1 MYEKVRKSDFESVI
15 SGLNGRWSDPLL
27 TIELFITMWVKSTY
41 HHSCNTDDSGE
52 NLNVKISTGGYSL
65 GVQGDLHTQ
74 NDNML
79 TC

>member
-1 MYEKVRKSDFESVI
+1 MVRSAPYDRIVHHHV
-15 SGLNGRWSDPLL
+15 GQ
-27 TIELFITMWVKSTY
+27 Y